1 MLKIGLIVF
10 VIVTIIAGSGIGIG
24 LRNKKRNEKEEA
36 LKEEFNLKGFLWLI
50 IFRLILFQQSF
61 TFHMVKTILWFG
73 WNSGYS

>member
-36 LKEEFNLKGFLWLI
+36 LKEEFILKGFLWLI
-50 IFRLILFQQSF
+50 IFRLIFFS
-61 TFHMVKTILWFG
+61 
-73 WNSGYS
+73 

>member
-36 LKEEFNLKGFLWLI
+36 IKEEFNLKQGSACKKCNYKNYG
-50 IFRLILFQQSF
+50 ILRI
-61 TFHMVKTILWFG
+61 TCNYT
-73 WNSGYS
+73 

>member
-36 LKEEFNLKGFLWLI
+36 IKEKFNLKGFLWLI
-50 IFRLILFQQSF
+50 IFRLIFFQLKI
-61 TFHMVKTILWFG
+61 TFPVVKIIL
-73 WNSGYS
+73 

>member
-36 LKEEFNLKGFLWLI
+36 IKEEFNLTLI
-50 IFRLILFQQSF
+50 NYFSTVFFQQSF
-61 TFHMVKTILWFG
+61 TFPVVKTIL
-73 WNSGYS
+73 